1 MFIPPYFKD
10 HPPIHRIGDRV
21 VAINP
26 ELSNFGAYG
35 TVVGVFDK
43 GEIYAE
49 ILWDQLRFGLGNL
62 GGKCSL
68 LRGSIVKFLDVF
80 NLTSPWVELVRHR
93 E

>member
-1 MFIPPYFKD
+1 M
-10 HPPIHRIGDRV
+10 
-21 VAINP
+21 
-26 ELSNFGAYG
+26 
-35 TVVGVFDK
+35 VGVFDK

-49 ILWDQLRFGLGNL
+49 ILWDQPRFGLGNL